1 MSSFKNIGS
10 VITPFSCLLTLSTS
24 IACSAIVIFLWII
37 PIPPSLAIA
46 IAILDSV
53 TVSILALINGI
64 FNDIFFV
71 NLVFKLTSLGKISD
85 LFGTNN
91 TSSNV

>member
-1 MSSFKNIGS
+1 MLDKTQILDFLNSDASDTDKIAGLEQQLALN
-10 VITPFSCLLTLSTS
+10 PSCL
-24 IACSAIVIFLWII
+24 
-37 PIPPSLAIA
+37 
-46 IAILDSV
+46 
-53 TVSILALINGI
+53 
-64 FNDIFFV
+64 NDIFFV